1 MTATTSPTD
10 AIGQLLAQFESGKK
24 AALARAVS
32 IVENRR
38 SGADALLAALHS
50 RLGRA
55 RRIGI
60 TGPPGAGKSTLTTE
74 LASAYREAGLTVGI
88 VAVDPTSPFTG
99 GALLGDR
106 IRMESIA
113 LDPGVFIRSMATRGS
128 LGGLAAAT
136 RDVTDVLDA
145 FGLDRVIIET
155 VGVGQTELDVSRTA
169 DTTVVVLVP
178 ESGDSIQTLKA
189 GLMEIADIFVVNKAD
204 RPGADRLRN
213 ELEMMLGMRGGDVLK
228 NVPAHHGVDL
238 GRAMTKSERLA
249 MNPAKAARE
258 KAKEQSENWTP
269 PVLRTVGVKK
279 EGVGDMVSAL
289 DRHAQYLMESGVLAD
304 RRRKRL
310 RERVVE
316 IVERTLSTRLW
327 SDGETS
333 DWLSSRIPE
342 LEAGQT
348 NPFAVAQALVA
359 RSGDLM
365 TGRRT

>member
-1 MTATTSPTD
+1 MTATASSD
-10 AIGQLLAQFESGKK
+10 AIGTLLAQFGEGRK

-38 SGADALLAALHS
+38 SGADRLLAELHP
-50 RLGRA
+50 RLGHA
-55 RRIGI
+55 RRIGV

-74 LASAYREAGLTVGI
+74 LTAAYRKAGLTVGV

-106 IRMESIA
+106 IRMEAVA

-136 RDVTDVLDA
+136 RDVADVLDA

-169 DTTVVVLVP
+169 DTTMVVLVP

-189 GLMEIADIFVVNKAD
+189 GLMEIADIFAVNKSD

-213 ELEMMLGMRGGDVLK
+213 ELELMIGLRSGDTMK

-238 GRAMTKSERLA
+238 GRAMTKAEKLA

-258 KAKEQSENWTP
+258 AARSESATWTP
-269 PVLRTVGVKK
+269 PVLRTVAAKA
-279 EGVGDMVSAL
+279 EGIDDVLDAL
-289 DRHAQYLMESGVLAD
+289 DRHGRYLVESDELG
-304 RRRKRL
+304 RRRRRRL

-316 IVERTLSTRLW
+316 IVERTVQQRLW
-327 SDGETS
+327 QDSATN
-333 DWLSSRIPE
+333 DWLSERIPA
-342 LEAGQT
+342 LESGTT
-348 NPFAVAQALVA
+348 NPFAVALDLIG
-359 RSGDLM
+359 RSGELM
-365 TGRRT
+365 TGRTR